1 MGLNYQKVNFSDLEM
16 HRDMRFGLSIT
27 SFKDVIGT
35 FKSNDKYSL
44 VRLSKVLSLEYGDGL
59 VEQDR
64 NENGEYPVMG
74 SNGIVGYH
82 DEYLIEGPSIIVGR
96 KGSAGEITYV
106 EENNFP
112 IDTTFYVKVKDD
124 TYRLKFLYHLVRVAK
139 LSRLALHKG
148 VPGLNRYDAYEVLI
162 PVVPKDVQGKLLSE
176 IEPLEKE
183 LFTLQ
188 AKLKSPLE
196 VINVVFAKEFNYSA
210 TLWREFGKGMTA
222 GTQKSNVKTLST
234 FPTPLSQIN
243 RSKIFRFSS
252 RYHNPFTQQLRD
264 ILKNMPHQK
273 VSTVIKSIKKGVQ
286 PKYDPDAGV
295 RVIKIANMK
304 NGYLDFAEPEFT
316 TEEFYEKNKEQ
327 AGVELN
333 DILICCTGKVSLGKI
348 DIYEDEEPAI
358 LSVDSYIIQVDEQKV
373 DRLFFTYFFRSILG
387 SFQIERDFTGTTN
400 QIHLY
405 DTQIL
410 EFELPDLKL
419 SEQKRIVNNIK
430 KDLDAQKEIEK
441 QIDKKQWE
449 ISQIIESSIKSR

>member
-1 MGLNYQKVNFSDLEM
+1 MGLSYQNVNLSDLKT

-35 FKSNDKYSL
+35 FKLNEKYSL
-44 VRLSKVLSLEYGDGL
+44 VRLSKVLNLEYGDAL

-96 KGSAGEITYV
+96 KGSAGVVTYV
-106 EENNFP
+106 EDNNFP

-124 TYRLKFLYHLVRVAK
+124 TYRLKFLYYLLRVVK

-162 PVVPKDVQGKLLSE
+162 PLVPKDVQDKLLSNVA
-176 IEPLEKE
+176 PLEKE
-183 LFTLQ
+183 LIKLQ
-188 AKLKSPLE
+188 NKLKQPLD
-196 VINVVFAKEFNYSA
+196 VINSVFAKEFKYSA
-210 TLWREFGKGMTA
+210 ALWKEFGKGMTA

-234 FPTPLSQIN
+234 YNIALNEIQ
-243 RSKIFRFSS
+243 RSKLFRFSS
-252 RYHNPFTQQLRD
+252 RYHNPLTQQVSD
-264 ILKNMPHQK
+264 ILKNLPHRK
-273 VSTVIKSIKKGVQ
+273 VSSVIKCIKKGVQ
-286 PKYDPDAGV
+286 PKYDPDGGV

-304 NGYLDFAEPEFT
+304 NGYLDFSESEYT
-316 TEEFYEKNKEQ
+316 TVEFYEKNKEQ

-348 DIYEDEEPAI
+348 DIYEDEEPSI
-358 LSVDSYIIQVDEQKV
+358 LSVDSYIIRVDEQKV

-387 SFQIERDFTGTTN
+387 AFQIERDFTGTTN

-405 DTQIL
+405 DNQIL
-410 EFELPDLKL
+410 EFDIPDIKI
-419 SEQKRIVNNIK
+419 SEQRRIVDKIK
-430 KDLDAQKEIEK
+430 EELDAQKEIEK
-441 QIDKKQWE
+441 QIDKKQLE
-449 ISQIIESSIKSR
+449 ISAMIEAAIKAK